1 MSGSRFLR
9 RAGGPFALLVSTLF
23 CLVVLELLLRHRVIP
38 VAPLDAQGR
47 VDMRQAARE
56 AARRRGEPFD
66 ERSAHEVIQTAR
78 RLGRRAFPAVSP
90 AYFLAETGS
99 TLKIGGDPVLPLG
112 IAARADNYYCNE
124 SGRFANFVTD
134 RFGFRNP
141 DAIWDGAAEMVVV
154 GDSFTMGSCLDEE
167 SSLVGQ
173 LRQSGR
179 QVVNLGMGANGPLLE
194 LASLIEYGGA
204 ARPKTILWIFFAN
217 DFEDLERESRNPILR
232 SYLTAG
238 FSQRLIERRTE
249 IDPAIDAAI
258 EEHWKRIE
266 AAEAVKDAGGPP
278 AFFTLPE
285 LRRVFL
291 HLKAQAIS
299 RQTAVAKPDMPLLMQ
314 ILRRAHDEA
323 NRMGARLH
331 FVYIPDCLDRSYG
344 QDRWKQALMTSV
356 RAPGVGVV
364 DTETAISSLTGKTT
378 SGGYFYCPGSHLNE
392 AGATAAASAI
402 LEALARDH

>member
-1 MSGSRFLR
+1 MRFLQ
-9 RAGGPFALLVSTLF
+9 RAGGPFALLVSTLL
-23 CLVVLELLLRHRVIP
+23 CLAVLELLLRHRVIP
-38 VAPLDAQGR
+38 VTPLDAQGR
-47 VDMRQAARE
+47 VDVRRAAGE

-66 ERSAHEVIQTAR
+66 ERSPHQVIQSAR
-78 RLGRRAFPAVSP
+78 SRGRRAFPAVSP
-90 AYFLAETGS
+90 AYFLAEAGS
-99 TLKIGGDPVLPLG
+99 TLTIGGKPVLPLG
-112 IAARADNYYCNE
+112 IAAGADNYYCNE
-124 SGRFANFVTD
+124 SGRFANFATD

-141 DAIWDGAAEMVVV
+141 DGIWDGPAEMVAV
-154 GDSFTMGSCLDEE
+154 GDSFTMGSCLDED

-179 QVVNLGMGANGPLLE
+179 RIVNLGMGANGPLVE

-238 FSQRLIERRTE
+238 FSQRLIERKTV

-266 AAEAVKDAGGPP
+266 AAEAMKDAGPVP

-291 HLKAQAIS
+291 HLKARATS
-299 RQTAVAKPDMPLLMQ
+299 RSTAMAMPNMPLLME
-314 ILRRAHDEA
+314 ILRRARDEA
-323 NRMGARLH
+323 SRMGARLL

-344 QDRWKQALMTSV
+344 QDRWKEDLTASV
-356 RAPGVGVV
+356 RALGLRVV
-364 DTETAISSLTGKTT
+364 DTETAIARLREKTPA
-378 SGGYFYCPGSHLNE
+378 GGYFYCPGSHLNE
-392 AGATAAASAI
+392 AGAAAAARAV
-402 LEALARDH
+402 LEALDRDP